1 MTSKLHT
8 KPTFN
13 ATSNNIDSKF
23 ITHITAIGKH
33 SLLSILLTFFTLI
46 ASTKTAQAELVDLSN
61 PEPVIQFSTQDASWL
76 RSPRFENIPAYLNR
90 YLIRCSYDQDGNV
103 VEPCDKTDL
112 EMVFSLRVDKQGSI
126 KNITVIK
133 SSGIKQVDAA
143 FTREIKRASFKPFLI
158 KGRAVKGNVTLP
170 ITFAAP

>member
-1 MTSKLHT
+1 MTYKLHT
-8 KPTFN
+8 KPALHTVFYFL
-13 ATSNNIDSKF
+13 TNINSIGVYSMLVTLF
-23 ITHITAIGKH
+23 AFSTITIGM
-33 SLLSILLTFFTLI
+33 TP
-46 ASTKTAQAELVDLSN
+46 AQAELIDLSN
-61 PEPVIQFSTQDASWL
+61 PEPVIQLSTRDASWL

-103 VEPCDKTDL
+103 VKPCDKTDL
-112 EMVFSLRVDKQGSI
+112 EMAFLLQVDKQGSI

-170 ITFAAP
+170 IAFAAP